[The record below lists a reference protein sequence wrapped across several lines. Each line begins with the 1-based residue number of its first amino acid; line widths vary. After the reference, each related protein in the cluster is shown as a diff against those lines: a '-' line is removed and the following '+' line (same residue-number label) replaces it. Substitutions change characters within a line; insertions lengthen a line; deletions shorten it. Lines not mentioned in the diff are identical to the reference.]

1 VPQSPSAPLTVHLAG
16 ELTIRTIGDAHV
28 RLRDALQAGAPVLA
42 RIDPDANAD
51 LTFVQLIESARRSAA
66 EADVAFA
73 LAAPAAGP
81 LLETLNRG
89 GFVETAGQRAFW
101 LEHSGEP

>member
-1 VPQSPSAPLTVHLAG
+1 MPKSRSASLTVELTG
-16 ELTIRTIGDAHV
+16 ELTIRTVGDAHA
-28 RLRDALQAGAPVLA
+28 RLCEALLAGSPVLA
-42 RIDPDANAD
+42 HIAPDANVD
-51 LTFVQLIESARRSAA
+51 LTFVQLIESARRSAT

-73 LAAPAAGP
+73 LAAPAAGA
-81 LLETLNRG
+81 LLEVLNRG